1 MQSHAWSFNPIYDP
15 LCREHILR
23 EHGARWMQL
32 DASSGHSVI
41 YTTSWHLKLDAASR
55 WNECVGWKLCQR
67 ERRQDCH
74 KQHTSKKKKMNVIN
88 VNLRRNFKSD
98 SEVLTPLS
106 CPTFESQLCIFLNS
120 NGLTLG
126 LKISDT
132 CRDKSDSEMGLISE
146 LVFDAMVQCGNYISC
161 L

>member
-1 MQSHAWSFNPIYDP
+1 M
-15 LCREHILR
+15 
-23 EHGARWMQL
+23 HGHLTPSMIRSAG
-32 DASSGHSVI
+32 S
-41 YTTSWHLKLDAASR
+41 TSWGSMVQGGCSWMRHQVTAWYTPLHGISSWTLHRDETNAWGGNFAKGKDGKTAIS
-55 WNECVGWKLCQR
+55 NIHQ
-67 ERRQDCH
+67 
-74 KQHTSKKKKMNVIN
+74 KKKKMNAIN